1 MGFNSPSDSY
11 RQAYI
16 DTIKPT
22 SIGLWRGGERSV
34 QAAKARNVNYQQDCL
49 ILLNF
54 TIVKTKAVDYKD
66 MATPELEQ
74 LLLDYQNEKHAH
86 EERVEWLTQECEE
99 IQELIDERNE
109 DEAE

>member
-1 MGFNSPSDSY
+1 M
-11 RQAYI
+11 
-16 DTIKPT
+16 
-22 SIGLWRGGERSV
+22 E
-34 QAAKARNVNYQQDCL
+34 
-49 ILLNF
+49 
-54 TIVKTKAVDYKD
+54 TKAVDYKD

-74 LLLDYQNEKHAH
+74 LLADYQSEKHAH